1 MYSAMAYIS
10 RSSVDPTVHVPSI
23 QSLETCS
30 ELIQQALFSIPSN
43 DWTSYSRRNVR
54 SDRHTHADQI
64 LLGLYSGVQ
73 SRGRLQF
80 TRNTFKFP
88 NLTRLILRY
97 IQLLPH
103 LQDFECTSIQI
114 NRNLRTIPHRDSNNR
129 GYSIGWAVGNWTGGD
144 LFLYDPHGIEQL
156 VVSDTTCKVASMGDI
171 LPGRRLDVH
180 QPVCFDGNTIHA
192 TMPFQGDRVMMVF
205 FCVKRNLP
213 VSPSSSVLP
222 FARFLG
228 LRVPVVPSL
237 SLSSSSLPV
246 PPSLPLPSR
255 ALPSVPSSSPLCLVS
270 VPLSPVAS
278 FLSSSSSCS
287 LSVRSVVSCGSGV
300 SFSSSVLCSCASPSS
315 PSPCS
320 LPLPLSLAS
329 HSSSPCMLSESE
341 GLDSTSDHDFGMA
354 D

>member
-10 RSSVDPTVHVPSI
+10 RSSADPTVHVSSI
-23 QSLETCS
+23 QSLEACS
-30 ELIQQALFSIPSN
+30 ELIQHALFSIPSN
-43 DWTSYSRRNVR
+43 EWTSYSRRNVR
-54 SDRHTHADQI
+54 SDQHTHADQI

-156 VVSDTTCKVASMGDI
+156 VVTDAACKVASMGDI

-213 VSPSSSVLP
+213 VSPSSSFLP

-228 LRVPVVPSL
+228 LRVPVVPSPL
-237 SLSSSSLPV
+237 PPFLPV
-246 PPSLPLPSR
+246 APSPPLPSL
-255 ALPSVPSSSPLCLVS
+255 ALPSVPVSSPLCPAS

-300 SFSSSVLCSCASPSS
+300 SLSSSVLCSCAAPSL

-320 LPLPLSLAS
+320 LPPPFSL
-329 HSSSPCMLSESE
+329 SSSTSLHNMLSESE
-341 GLDSTSDHDFGMA
+341 CPDSPSDHDFGMA

>member
-1 MYSAMAYIS
+1 M
-10 RSSVDPTVHVPSI
+10 
-23 QSLETCS
+23 
-30 ELIQQALFSIPSN
+30 N
-43 DWTSYSRRNVR
+43 YSRRNVR
-54 SDRHTHADQI
+54 SDQHTHADQT

-144 LFLYDPHGIEQL
+144 LFLYDYYGVEQL
-156 VVSDTTCKVASMGDI
+156 VVTDAACRVASLGDI

-205 FCVKRNLP
+205 FCVKRNIP
-213 VSPSSSVLP
+213 VSPSSSFLP

-228 LRVPVVPSL
+228 FRVPVF
-237 SLSSSSLPV
+237 SSLPSSPSPAV
-246 PPSLPLPSR
+246 PSLPLPSL
-255 ALPSVPSSSPLCLVS
+255 ALPSVPVSLSSGPVS
-270 VPLSPVAS
+270 APLSPALF
-278 FLSSSSSCS
+278 FLSSSSVS
-287 LSVRSVVSCGSGV
+287 LSARSVVSCGSVV
-300 SFSSSVLCSCASPSS
+300 SFSSSVLCPRVAPSLS
-315 PSPCS
+315 SPCS
-320 LPLPLSLAS
+320 LPSSFSL
-329 HSSSPCMLSESE
+329 SSSAPQFSLLSESE
-341 GLDSTSDHDFGMA
+341 CPDSPYDHDFGMA